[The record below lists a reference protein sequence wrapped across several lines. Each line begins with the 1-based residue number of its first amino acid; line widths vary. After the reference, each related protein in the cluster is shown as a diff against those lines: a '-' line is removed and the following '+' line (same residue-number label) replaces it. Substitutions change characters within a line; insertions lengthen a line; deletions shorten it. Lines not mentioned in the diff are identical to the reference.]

1 MNFFQYSG
9 DFYSF
14 AAGCHRPYCFP
25 DETIRDPDVAE
36 SFNRLER
43 KP

>member
-9 DFYSF
+9 DFFSF
-14 AAGCHRPYCFP
+14 AADRHRTYCFR

-43 KP
+43 K